1 VCLVAAKTEGEDM
14 GQYVM
19 ALYRQL
25 ILHLRRPS
33 HCGRVSFMER
43 KLVRTPRDAGCRV
56 KCGCVRCC
64 AWVPGG
70 ERPQLELARAEA
82 QGLPMFTQPR

>member
-1 VCLVAAKTEGEDM
+1 M

-33 HCGRVSFMER
+33 HCGQVSFMER
-43 KLVRTPRDAGCRV
+43 MLVERREMLAAGSSV
-56 KCGCVRCC
+56 AVFDV
-64 AWVPGG
+64 VPGCLAVNA
-70 ERPQLELARAEA
+70 RPQLELARAEA
-82 QGLPMFTQPR
+82 QGLPIFTQPR